1 MSNTSNLV
9 FVFIAIT
16 LVVGG
21 MILALG
27 GMLSEPLRPTN
38 ITGVPNTTAN
48 ATQTIIQTVGASAT
62 SYLLPV
68 ILIVAVLVVISAI
81 YMFKRR

>member
-27 GMLSEPLRPTN
+27 GMLSEPTSPAN
-38 ITGVPNTTAN
+38 ITGAPNATAN
-48 ATQTIIQTVGASAT
+48 ATQTIIQTVGVSSTA
-62 SYLLPV
+62 YLLPV

-81 YMFKRR
+81 YLFKRR